1 MSSAASKAAKSMG
14 SSKRNRPALAKS
26 QKSTDESAEGGSTPL
41 FMDDV
46 NSQYQSLSERLA
58 KENASSS
65 APSSGASSTGRK
77 QKVKWAETAALA
89 STLDAA
95 KAADNDEDAPR
106 SSPLETISDLF
117 QKKYTMPVFLLAS
130 AGIFLMVHLTG
141 RQDGGSKLYASKVEL
156 THDGQDTVFTSS
168 TSGESPLSALEKERS
183 FPLSGLHKTRSFNI
197 GQGDGF
203 SSVLFSFV
211 PTPSPAGGDVDLTQT
226 GPPTAEVMLHTTPKL
241 TRASIPTP
249 ATAGKDGFEAGW
261 ILVPTSSNGKG
272 DGLAG
277 GQAGFKEGWGYP
289 PGVPTPD
296 PVLLGLKGNMGLDNG
311 LELAPNVSA
320 VEDIAFVVFQCCIL
334 LILYLLPL
342 QIKKW
347 GFPPGYPTPDP
358 AYLANV
364 SPQTQKWNFP
374 DGVPTPDP
382 IYLPKGDGSKTGLL
396 WGYPPGVPTP
406 NPDLLIEVAP
416 DVSFVLTIL
425 LGC

>member
-1 MSSAASKAAKSMG
+1 
-14 SSKRNRPALAKS
+14 
-26 QKSTDESAEGGSTPL
+26 
-41 FMDDV
+41 
-46 NSQYQSLSERLA
+46 
-58 KENASSS
+58 
-65 APSSGASSTGRK
+65 
-77 QKVKWAETAALA
+77 
-89 STLDAA
+89 
-95 KAADNDEDAPR
+95 
-106 SSPLETISDLF
+106 
-117 QKKYTMPVFLLAS
+117 
-130 AGIFLMVHLTG
+130 
-141 RQDGGSKLYASKVEL
+141 
-156 THDGQDTVFTSS
+156 
-168 TSGESPLSALEKERS
+168 
-183 FPLSGLHKTRSFNI
+183 
-197 GQGDGF
+197 
-203 SSVLFSFV
+203 
-211 PTPSPAGGDVDLTQT
+211 
-226 GPPTAEVMLHTTPKL
+226 
-241 TRASIPTP
+241 
-249 ATAGKDGFEAGW
+249 
-261 ILVPTSSNGKG
+261 
-272 DGLAG
+272 
-277 GQAGFKEGWGYP
+277 
-289 PGVPTPD
+289 
-296 PVLLGLKGNMGLDNG
+296 MGLDNG